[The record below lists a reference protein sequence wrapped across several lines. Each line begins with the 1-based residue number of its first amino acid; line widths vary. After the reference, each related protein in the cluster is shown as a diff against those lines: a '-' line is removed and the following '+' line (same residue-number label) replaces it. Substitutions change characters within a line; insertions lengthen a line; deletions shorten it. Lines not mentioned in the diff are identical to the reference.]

1 MQHYGQ
7 ISGQT
12 NGEVYPVWAGLE
24 YQPVVHDPGR
34 QVRVPGVSVR
44 TDTEDEEETPFLD
57 FVMGLSQYMRMV
69 CAGAAI
75 LLTALVAV
83 NM

>member
-7 ISGQT
+7 ISAQK
-12 NGEVYPVWAGLE
+12 NMDLFQVWPGLE

-34 QVRVPGVSVR
+34 PVRVPGVSVR
-44 TDTEDEEETPFLD
+44 TDTEGEEETPFLD

-69 CAGAAI
+69 CGAAAI

-83 NM
+83 NI

>member
-12 NGEVYPVWAGLE
+12 IGEVYPVWTGLE

-34 QVRVPGVSVR
+34 PVRVPGVSVR
-44 TDTEDEEETPFLD
+44 TDTEEAEETPFLD
-57 FVMGLSQYMRMV
+57 FVMGLSQYMRMI

-75 LLTALVAV
+75 LLTALMAV

>member
-34 QVRVPGVSVR
+34 QVRVSGVSVW
-44 TDTEDEEETPFLD
+44 TDAESEEKTPFLD
-57 FVMGLSQYMRMV
+57 FVMGISQYMRMV
-69 CAGAAI
+69 CGAAAI

-83 NM
+83 NI

>member
-7 ISGQT
+7 ISAQK
-12 NGEVYPVWAGLE
+12 NMDLFQVWPGLE
-24 YQPVVHDPGR
+24 YQPIVHDPGR
-34 QVRVPGVSVR
+34 KVCMPGVSVW
-44 TDTEDEEETPFLD
+44 TDTEETEETPFLD

-83 NM
+83 NI

>member
-12 NGEVYPVWAGLE
+12 NGEVYPVWVGLE

-34 QVRVPGVSVR
+34 QVRVPGVPVR
-44 TDTEDEEETPFLD
+44 TDTEGEEETPFLD

-75 LLTALVAV
+75 LLTALVAI

>member
-1 MQHYGQ
+1 MQYHGQ

-12 NGEVYPVWAGLE
+12 IGEVYPVWAGLE

-34 QVRVPGVSVR
+34 QVRVPGVPVW
-44 TDTEDEEETPFLD
+44 TDTEETEETPFLD
-57 FVMGLSQYMRMV
+57 FVMGISQYMRMV
-69 CAGAAI
+69 CGAAAI

-83 NM
+83 NI

>member
-12 NGEVYPVWAGLE
+12 NGEVYPVWTGLE

-34 QVRVPGVSVR
+34 PVRVSGVSVR
-44 TDTEDEEETPFLD
+44 TDTEGEEETPFLD

-69 CAGAAI
+69 CGAAAI

-83 NM
+83 SI

>member
-12 NGEVYPVWAGLE
+12 IGEVYPMWVGLE

-34 QVRVPGVSVR
+34 PVRVSGVSVR
-44 TDTEDEEETPFLD
+44 TDIEETEETPFLD

-69 CAGAAI
+69 CGAAAI